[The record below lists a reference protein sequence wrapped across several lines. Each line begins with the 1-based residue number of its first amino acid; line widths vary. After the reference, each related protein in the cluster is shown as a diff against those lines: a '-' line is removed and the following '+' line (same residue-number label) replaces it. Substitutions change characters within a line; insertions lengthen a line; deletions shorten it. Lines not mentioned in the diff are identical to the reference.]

1 MSKSISDEIK
11 EIKKEFSLLHKENE
25 SLKFF
30 HYNIFLLIALFLLFH
45 FAVIITNEILITS
58 DGKIFKFISE
68 KTYDVIS
75 SFELILMNFLMFTI
89 FIVYLKS
96 KQRILKQKQEQDI
109 KIDEILMIKED
120 RLNNL
125 FLEIQSKKVIII
137 YFFTFIFSLFI
148 FYQVDLMFFYKNL
161 LLVICYLQM
170 FLCYLQYRKVKKYS
184 K

>member
-1 MSKSISDEIK
+1 MSISDEIK

-25 SLKFF
+25 NLKFF
-30 HYNIFLLIALFLLFH
+30 HYKILLFSVL
-45 FAVIITNEILITS
+45 FITVYPIIFYFNSILLKS
-58 DGKIFKFISE
+58 DGTPVNLISNKIF
-68 KTYDVIS
+68 DVVS
-75 SFELILMNFLMFTI
+75 SFGLILMNFLMFTI
-89 FIVYLKS
+89 LIVYLKS

-120 RLNNL
+120 KLNNL